1 MVELRKLI
9 VDNIVLKC
17 YEEDEIVYFQREDLE
32 FFDIVFRDDFVSLIR
47 LLERFFNRNNFLFD
61 YVYKL
66 VNQYIID
73 GFCLN
78 EQFVVCNEKVL
89 IELNKRIVH
98 LNKIYVG
105 KQTS

>member
-17 YEEDEIVYFQREDLE
+17 YVEDEIVYFQREDLE

-73 GFCLN
+73 GFLFERAICGL
-78 EQFVVCNEKVL
+78 
-89 IELNKRIVH
+89 
-98 LNKIYVG
+98 
-105 KQTS
+105 